1 MRTVL
6 LSKSDELYLEKCAQ
20 ENQFAYG
27 IIVGHQAD
35 LTKSIVVHLA
45 RNNEEDGDLE
55 DINDVRLTI
64 ADVNSQALASQW
76 LSASKMC
83 PGSFDVI
90 GIFVSSVR
98 PDVTVDQSSE
108 IKNAKKLFSDV
119 YDLLLKSNSSFGVY
133 TTDIAQTDYVFL
145 SYSLSD
151 KKVLCKNYSYGKH
164 CKKTYFTANIKC
176 IICGG
181 TFSNM
186 EHRFVDKPFEWIQL
200 DSSYY
205 LDDVLPIVDISR
217 RINIEDQFQN
227 IIKAMRKNLLASEV
241 FLQNEMVE
249 DTIDLQTYIKKKK
262 SKGDRLKPT
271 TGGGTGSSTPGST
284 NPETLPMISSDGGVG
299 AGDSI
304 RASIVL
310 PVKCQLS
317 KPTDIKVR
325 EYNGTLRMSG
335 IIATRIFC
343 SPRNSIADVK
353 RFLRDDVLRS
363 LITRIQVYCDGL
375 TDPYVTNEALYISEP
390 PRRVF
395 FSLPSEGASTSVGA
409 QIQFSEYLFRGEAPT
424 VAVAQAK
431 QVLDVEID
439 PEAISGE
446 AEGLPDDSN
455 FTNAN
460 HTTDLTDDSRVLPSS
475 MPKPELSRSLYM
487 VGIAVALL
495 VLLASV
501 AVHYVITGR

>member
-6 LSKSDELYLEKCAQ
+6 LSKHDELYLEKCAQ
-20 ENQFAYG
+20 ENQFSYG

-35 LTKSIVVHLA
+35 LTKSVVVHLA
-45 RNNEEDGDLE
+45 RNNEEDADLE
-55 DINDVRLTI
+55 DLADVRLTI
-64 ADVNSQALASQW
+64 SDINSQALASQW

-98 PDVTVDQSSE
+98 SEVVNEQSPE
-108 IKNAKKLFSDV
+108 FKNAKKLFSDI

-133 TTDIAQTDYVFL
+133 TTDIAQTDFVFL
-145 SYSLSD
+145 SYSLAD
-151 KKVLCKNYSYGKH
+151 KKVLCKNYSYG
-164 CKKTYFTANIKC
+164 N
-176 IICGG
+176 GG

-186 EHRFVDKPFEWIQL
+186 EYRFVDKPFEWIQL
-200 DSSYY
+200 ECSYD
-205 LDDVLPIVDISR
+205 LDDVLPILDSTR
-217 RINIEDQFQN
+217 RVNIEDQFQN
-227 IIKAMRKNLLASEV
+227 IIVSVRKNLLASEV
-241 FLQNEMVE
+241 FLQNEVVE
-249 DTIDLQTYIKKKK
+249 DTIDLQAYIKKKK
-262 SKGDRLKPT
+262 AKVDKLKPT
-271 TGGGTGSSTPGST
+271 SASGGTASAASNTTDSLPQLASEGVIGGGEP
-284 NPETLPMISSDGGVG
+284 
-299 AGDSI
+299 I

-310 PVKCQLS
+310 PMKCQLS

-325 EYNGTLRMSG
+325 EFNGTLHLSG
-335 IIATRIFC
+335 IIATKVFC

-395 FSLPSEGASTSVGA
+395 FSLPSEGPSTSIGA
-409 QIQFSEYLFRGEAPT
+409 TVQFSEYLFRGEAPT
-424 VAVAQAK
+424 VVVAQAK
-431 QVLDVEID
+431 QILDVELD
-439 PEAISGE
+439 PETISVE

-455 FTNAN
+455 FTNGNAGA
-460 HTTDLTDDSRVLPSS
+460 DRTDDSRILPSS

-501 AVHYVITGR
+501 ALHYVLADG

>member
-6 LSKSDELYLEKCAQ
+6 LSKHDELYLEKCAQ
-20 ENQFAYG
+20 ENQFSYG

-35 LTKSIVVHLA
+35 LTKSVVVHLA
-45 RNNEEDGDLE
+45 RNNEEDADLE
-55 DINDVRLTI
+55 DLTDVRLTI
-64 ADVNSQALASQW
+64 SDINSQALASQW

-98 PDVTVDQSSE
+98 SEVVNEQSPE
-108 IKNAKKLFSDV
+108 FKNAKKLFSDI
-119 YDLLLKSNSSFGVY
+119 YDLLLKSNSAFGVY
-133 TTDIAQTDYVFL
+133 TTDIAQTDFVFL
-145 SYSLSD
+145 SYSLAD
-151 KKVLCKNYSYGKH
+151 KKVLCKNYSYG
-164 CKKTYFTANIKC
+164 N
-176 IICGG
+176 GG

-186 EHRFVDKPFEWIQL
+186 EYRFVDKPFEWIQL
-200 DSSYY
+200 ECSYD
-205 LDDVLPIVDISR
+205 LDDVLPILDSTR
-217 RINIEDQFQN
+217 RVNIEDQFQH
-227 IIKAMRKNLLASEV
+227 IIVSVRKNLLASEV
-241 FLQNEMVE
+241 FLQNEVVE
-249 DTIDLQTYIKKKK
+249 DTIDLQAYIKKKK
-262 SKGDRLKPT
+262 AKVDKLKPT
-271 TGGGTGSSTPGST
+271 SASGGTATAASNTTDSLPQLASEGVIGS
-284 NPETLPMISSDGGVG
+284 
-299 AGDSI
+299 GDPI

-325 EYNGTLRMSG
+325 EFNGTLHMSG
-335 IIATRIFC
+335 IIATKVFC

-395 FSLPSEGASTSVGA
+395 FSLPSEGPSTSIGA
-409 QIQFSEYLFRGEAPT
+409 VVQFSEYLFRGEAPT
-424 VAVAQAK
+424 VVVAQAK
-431 QVLDVEID
+431 QILDVELD
-439 PEAISGE
+439 PETISVE
-446 AEGLPDDSN
+446 AEGLPDDAN

-460 HTTDLTDDSRVLPSS
+460 AGADRTDDSRILSSS

-501 AVHYVITGR
+501 ALHYVLADR

>member
-20 ENQFAYG
+20 ENQFSYG

-35 LTKSIVVHLA
+35 LTKSVVVHLA
-45 RNNEEDGDLE
+45 RNIEEDAELE
-55 DINDVRLTI
+55 DLNDVRLTI
-64 ADVNSQALASQW
+64 QDINSKALASQW

-98 PDVTVDQSSE
+98 PDVANEQSSE
-108 IKNAKKLFSDV
+108 FKNAKKLFSDV
-119 YDLLLKSNSSFGVY
+119 YDLLLKSNSSLGVY
-133 TTDIAQTDYVFL
+133 TTDVAQTDFVFL

-151 KKVLCKNYSYGKH
+151 KKVVCKNYSYGKH

-181 TFSNM
+181 TFSTM
-186 EHRFVDKPFEWIQL
+186 EYRFVDKPFEWIQL
-200 DSSYY
+200 DSNYY
-205 LDDVLPIVDISR
+205 LDDVLPILDTTR
-217 RINIEDQFQN
+217 RVNIEDQFQN
-227 IIKAMRKNLLASEV
+227 IIKAVRKNLMASEV
-241 FLQNEMVE
+241 FLQSELVD

-262 SKGDRLKPT
+262 TKGDKHKSGT
-271 TGGGTGSSTPGST
+271 AGGTPTSGSSTP
-284 NPETLPMISSDGGVG
+284 TLPLITSDGGQG
-299 AGDSI
+299 GGDSI

-310 PVKCQLS
+310 PVRCQLS
-317 KPTDIKVR
+317 KPTDMKVR
-325 EYNGTLRMSG
+325 EFNGTLRTSG

-353 RFLRDDVLRS
+353 RYLRDDVLRS

-375 TDPYVTNEALYISEP
+375 TDPYVANEALYISEP

-395 FSLPSEGASTSVGA
+395 FSLPSEGPSNSVGA
-409 QIQFSEYLFRGEAPT
+409 QVQFSEYLFRGEALT

-431 QVLDVEID
+431 QVLDVELD
-439 PEAISGE
+439 PESISVE

-455 FTNAN
+455 FMNGGPGSNAAN
-460 HTTDLTDDSRVLPSS
+460 DSQVMYSS

-501 AVHYVITGR
+501 ALHYILTDQ

>member
-1 MRTVL
+1 
-6 LSKSDELYLEKCAQ
+6 
-20 ENQFAYG
+20 
-27 IIVGHQAD
+27 
-35 LTKSIVVHLA
+35 
-45 RNNEEDGDLE
+45 
-55 DINDVRLTI
+55 
-64 ADVNSQALASQW
+64 
-76 LSASKMC
+76 
-83 PGSFDVI
+83 
-90 GIFVSSVR
+90 
-98 PDVTVDQSSE
+98 
-108 IKNAKKLFSDV
+108 
-119 YDLLLKSNSSFGVY
+119 
-133 TTDIAQTDYVFL
+133 
-145 SYSLSD
+145 
-151 KKVLCKNYSYGKH
+151 
-164 CKKTYFTANIKC
+164 
-176 IICGG
+176 
-181 TFSNM
+181 M
-186 EHRFVDKPFEWIQL
+186 EHRFVDKPFEWIQV
-200 DSSYY
+200 DSSYF

-227 IIKAMRKNLLASEV
+227 IIKAVRKNLLASEV

-249 DTIDLQTYIKKKK
+249 DTIDLQAYIKKKK
-262 SKGDRLKPT
+262 SKGDRLKPSS
-271 TGGGTGSSTPGST
+271 GGTGANTPGSST
-284 NPETLPMISSDGGVG
+284 PETLPMITSDGGLG

-310 PVKCQLS
+310 PVKCQLN
-317 KPTDIKVR
+317 KQTDIKVR

-439 PEAISGE
+439 PEAISGD
-446 AEGLPDDSN
+446 AEGLPDDTN
-455 FTNAN
+455 FANA
-460 HTTDLTDDSRVLPSS
+460 HQTTDLADDSRILPSS

>member
-6 LSKSDELYLEKCAQ
+6 LSKHDELYLEKCAQ
-20 ENQFAYG
+20 ENQFSYG

-35 LTKSIVVHLA
+35 LTKSVVVHLA
-45 RNNEEDGDLE
+45 RNNEEDADLE
-55 DINDVRLTI
+55 DLTDVRLTI
-64 ADVNSQALASQW
+64 SDINSQALASQW

-98 PDVTVDQSSE
+98 SEVVNEQSPE
-108 IKNAKKLFSDV
+108 FKNAKKLFSDI
-119 YDLLLKSNSSFGVY
+119 YDLLLKSNSAFGVY
-133 TTDIAQTDYVFL
+133 TTDIAQTDFVFL
-145 SYSLSD
+145 SYSLAD
-151 KKVLCKNYSYGKH
+151 KKVLCKNYSYG
-164 CKKTYFTANIKC
+164 N
-176 IICGG
+176 GG

-186 EHRFVDKPFEWIQL
+186 EYRFVDKPFEWIQL
-200 DSSYY
+200 ECSYD
-205 LDDVLPIVDISR
+205 LDDVLPILDSTR
-217 RINIEDQFQN
+217 RVNIEDQFQH
-227 IIKAMRKNLLASEV
+227 IIVSVRKNLLASEV
-241 FLQNEMVE
+241 FLQNEVVE
-249 DTIDLQTYIKKKK
+249 DTIDLQAYIKKKK
-262 SKGDRLKPT
+262 AKVDKLKPT
-271 TGGGTGSSTPGST
+271 SASGGTATAASNTTDSLPQLASEGVIGS
-284 NPETLPMISSDGGVG
+284 
-299 AGDSI
+299 GDPI

-325 EYNGTLRMSG
+325 EFNGTLHMSG
-335 IIATRIFC
+335 IIATKVFC

-395 FSLPSEGASTSVGA
+395 FSLPSEGPSTSIGA
-409 QIQFSEYLFRGEAPT
+409 VVQFSEYLFRGEAPT
-424 VAVAQAK
+424 VVVAQAK
-431 QVLDVEID
+431 QILDVELD
-439 PEAISGE
+439 PETISVE
-446 AEGLPDDSN
+446 AEGLPDDAN

-460 HTTDLTDDSRVLPSS
+460 AGADRTDDSRILSS
-475 MPKPELSRSLYM
+475 TMPKPELSRSLYM

-501 AVHYVITGR
+501 ALHYVLADR

>member
-6 LSKSDELYLEKCAQ
+6 LSKHDELYLEKCAQ
-20 ENQFAYG
+20 ENQFSYG

-35 LTKSIVVHLA
+35 LTKSVVVHLA
-45 RNNEEDGDLE
+45 RNNEEDADLE
-55 DINDVRLTI
+55 DLADVRLTI
-64 ADVNSQALASQW
+64 SDINSQALASQW

-98 PDVTVDQSSE
+98 SDVVNEQSPE
-108 IKNAKKLFSDV
+108 FKNAKKLFSDI

-133 TTDIAQTDYVFL
+133 TTDIAQTDFVFL
-145 SYSLSD
+145 SYSLAD
-151 KKVLCKNYSYGKH
+151 KKVLCKNYSYG
-164 CKKTYFTANIKC
+164 N
-176 IICGG
+176 GG

-186 EHRFVDKPFEWIQL
+186 EYRFVDKPFEWIQL
-200 DSSYY
+200 ECSYD
-205 LDDVLPIVDISR
+205 LDDVLPILDSTR
-217 RINIEDQFQN
+217 RVNIEDQFQN
-227 IIKAMRKNLLASEV
+227 IIVSVRKNLLASEV
-241 FLQNEMVE
+241 FLQNEVVD
-249 DTIDLQTYIKKKK
+249 DTIDLQAYIKKKK
-262 SKGDRLKPT
+262 AKVDKLKPT
-271 TGGGTGSSTPGST
+271 SASGGTATAASNTTDSLPQLASEGVIGSGEP
-284 NPETLPMISSDGGVG
+284 
-299 AGDSI
+299 I

-325 EYNGTLRMSG
+325 EFNGTLHMSG
-335 IIATRIFC
+335 IIATKVFC

-395 FSLPSEGASTSVGA
+395 FSLPSEGPSTSIGA
-409 QIQFSEYLFRGEAPT
+409 VVQFSEYLFRGEAPT
-424 VAVAQAK
+424 VVVAQAK
-431 QVLDVEID
+431 QILDVELD
-439 PEAISGE
+439 PETISVE
-446 AEGLPDDSN
+446 AEGLPDDAN

-460 HTTDLTDDSRVLPSS
+460 AGADRTEDSRILSSS

-501 AVHYVITGR
+501 ALHYVLADR

>member
-20 ENQFAYG
+20 ENQFSYG

-45 RNNEEDGDLE
+45 RNNEEDGELE

-98 PDVTVDQSSE
+98 PDVAIEQSSE
-108 IKNAKKLFSDV
+108 FKNAKKLFSDV

-145 SYSLSD
+145 SYSLAD
-151 KKVLCKNYSYGKH
+151 KKVLCKNYSYG
-164 CKKTYFTANIKC
+164 N
-176 IICGG
+176 GG

-200 DSSYY
+200 DSNYY
-205 LDDVLPIVDISR
+205 LDDVLPIVDTSR
-217 RINIEDQFQN
+217 RVNIEDQFQN
-227 IIKAMRKNLLASEV
+227 IIKAVRQNLLASEV

-249 DTIDLQTYIKKKK
+249 DTIDLQMYIKKKK
-262 SKGDRLKPT
+262 TKGDRLKPSA
-271 TGGGTGSSTPGST
+271 GGTGANTPGST
-284 NPETLPMISSDGGVG
+284 TQETLPMISSDAGVG

-325 EYNGTLRMSG
+325 EFNGTLRMSG

-375 TDPYVTNEALYISEP
+375 TDTYVTSEALYISEP

-395 FSLPSEGASTSVGA
+395 FSLPSEGTSTSVGA

-439 PEAISGE
+439 PEAISVE

-455 FTNAN
+455 FANAN
-460 HTTDLTDDSRVLPSS
+460 QSHDLADDSRILPSS

>member
-20 ENQFAYG
+20 ENQFSYG

-35 LTKSIVVHLA
+35 LTKSVVVHLA
-45 RNNEEDGDLE
+45 RNNEEDGDVE
-55 DINDVRLTI
+55 DLADVRLSI
-64 ADVNSQALASQW
+64 SDINSQALASQW

-98 PDVTVDQSSE
+98 SDVVNEQSPE
-108 IKNAKKLFSDV
+108 FKNAKKLFSDI
-119 YDLLLKSNSSFGVY
+119 YDLLLKSSSSFGVY
-133 TTDIAQTDYVFL
+133 TTDIAQTDFVFL
-145 SYSLSD
+145 SYSLAD
-151 KKVLCKNYSYGKH
+151 KKVLCKNYSYG
-164 CKKTYFTANIKC
+164 N
-176 IICGG
+176 GG

-200 DSSYY
+200 ECSYD
-205 LDDVLPIVDISR
+205 LDDVLPILDSSR
-217 RINIEDQFQN
+217 RVNIEDQFQN
-227 IIKAMRKNLLASEV
+227 VIVSVRKNLLASEV
-241 FLQNEMVE
+241 FLQNELVE
-249 DTIDLQTYIKKKK
+249 DTIDLQAYIKKKK
-262 SKGDRLKPT
+262 TKVDKLKPT
-271 TGGGTGSSTPGST
+271 STSGASTSAVSNATDSLPQLASDGAIGGGDP
-284 NPETLPMISSDGGVG
+284 
-299 AGDSI
+299 I

-325 EYNGTLRMSG
+325 EFNGTLRMSG
-335 IIATRIFC
+335 IIATKVFC

-395 FSLPSEGASTSVGA
+395 FSLPSEGTSSSTGA
-409 QIQFSEYLFRGEAPT
+409 VVQFSEYLFRGEAPT
-424 VAVAQAK
+424 VVVAQAK
-431 QVLDVEID
+431 QILDVELD
-439 PEAISGE
+439 PETISVE

-455 FTNAN
+455 AGN
-460 HTTDLTDDSRVLPSS
+460 DRTDDSRIMPSS

-501 AVHYVITGR
+501 ALHYVLSEG

>member
-20 ENQFAYG
+20 ENQFSYG

-35 LTKSIVVHLA
+35 LTKSVVVHLA

-55 DINDVRLTI
+55 DLADVRLTI
-64 ADVNSQALASQW
+64 SDINSQALASQW

-98 PDVTVDQSSE
+98 SDVVNEQSAE
-108 IKNAKKLFSDV
+108 FKNAKKLFSDI
-119 YDLLLKSNSSFGVY
+119 YDLLLKSSSSFGVY
-133 TTDIAQTDYVFL
+133 TTDIAQTDFVFL
-145 SYSLSD
+145 SYSLAD
-151 KKVLCKNYSYGKH
+151 KKVLCKNYSYG
-164 CKKTYFTANIKC
+164 N
-176 IICGG
+176 GG

-186 EHRFVDKPFEWIQL
+186 EFRFVDKPFEWIQL
-200 DSSYY
+200 ECSYD
-205 LDDVLPIVDISR
+205 LDDVLPILDSSR
-217 RINIEDQFQN
+217 RVNIEDQFQN
-227 IIKAMRKNLLASEV
+227 IIVSVRKNLLASEV
-241 FLQNEMVE
+241 FLQNEVVE
-249 DTIDLQTYIKKKK
+249 DTIDLQAYIKKKR
-262 SKGDRLKPT
+262 SKVDKLKPT
-271 TGGGTGSSTPGST
+271 STAGTTTSAASNTTDSLPQLASDGAIGGGDP
-284 NPETLPMISSDGGVG
+284 
-299 AGDSI
+299 I

-317 KPTDIKVR
+317 RPTDIKVR
-325 EYNGTLRMSG
+325 EFNGALRMSG
-335 IIATRIFC
+335 IIATKVFC

-395 FSLPSEGASTSVGA
+395 FRLPSEGSSTSTGA
-409 QIQFSEYLFRGEAPT
+409 VVQFSEYLFRGEAPT
-424 VAVAQAK
+424 VVVAQAK
-431 QVLDVEID
+431 QILDVELD
-439 PEAISGE
+439 PETISVE

-455 FTNAN
+455 FINGNTCN
-460 HTTDLTDDSRVLPSS
+460 DRTDDSRIMPSS

-501 AVHYVITGR
+501 ALHYLLTEG

>member
-20 ENQFAYG
+20 ENQFSYG

-45 RNNEEDGDLE
+45 RNNEEDGELE

-98 PDVTVDQSSE
+98 PDVAIEQSSE
-108 IKNAKKLFSDV
+108 FKNAKKLFSDV

-145 SYSLSD
+145 SYSLAD

-181 TFSNM
+181 TFSKM

-200 DSSYY
+200 DSNYY
-205 LDDVLPIVDISR
+205 FDDVLPILDANR
-217 RINIEDQFQN
+217 RVNIEDQFQN
-227 IIKAMRKNLLASEV
+227 IIKAVRLNLLASEV

-249 DTIDLQTYIKKKK
+249 DTIDMQTYIKKKK
-262 SKGDRLKPT
+262 SKGDRLKPSA
-271 TGGGTGSSTPGST
+271 GGTGANTPGST
-284 NPETLPMISSDGGVG
+284 TQETLPMISSDGGVG

-325 EYNGTLRMSG
+325 EFNGTLAVSG

-353 RFLRDDVLRS
+353 RFLRDDLLRS

-375 TDPYVTNEALYISEP
+375 TDPYVTDEALYVSVL

-395 FSLPSEGASTSVGA
+395 FSLPSEGTNTSVGA
-409 QIQFSEYLFRGEAPT
+409 QIQFSEYLFRGEATT

-439 PEAISGE
+439 PEAISVE

-455 FTNAN
+455 FANA
-460 HTTDLTDDSRVLPSS
+460 HQSHDLTDDSRVLPSS

>member
-6 LSKSDELYLEKCAQ
+6 LSKHDELYLEKCAQ
-20 ENQFAYG
+20 ENQFSYG

-35 LTKSIVVHLA
+35 LTKSVVVHLA
-45 RNNEEDGDLE
+45 RNNEEDADLE
-55 DINDVRLTI
+55 DLADVRLTI
-64 ADVNSQALASQW
+64 SDINSQALASQW

-98 PDVTVDQSSE
+98 SEVVNEQSPE
-108 IKNAKKLFSDV
+108 FKNAKKLFSDI

-133 TTDIAQTDYVFL
+133 TTDIAQTDFVFL
-145 SYSLSD
+145 SYSLAD
-151 KKVLCKNYSYGKH
+151 KKVLCKNYSYG
-164 CKKTYFTANIKC
+164 N
-176 IICGG
+176 GG

-186 EHRFVDKPFEWIQL
+186 EYRFVDKPFEWIQL
-200 DSSYY
+200 ECSYD
-205 LDDVLPIVDISR
+205 LDDVLPILDSTR
-217 RINIEDQFQN
+217 RVNIEDQFQH
-227 IIKAMRKNLLASEV
+227 IIVSVRKNLLASEV
-241 FLQNEMVE
+241 FLQNEVVE
-249 DTIDLQTYIKKKK
+249 DTIDLQAYIKKKK
-262 SKGDRLKPT
+262 AKVDKLKPT
-271 TGGGTGSSTPGST
+271 SASGGTATAASNTTDSLPQLAAEGIIGS
-284 NPETLPMISSDGGVG
+284 
-299 AGDSI
+299 GDPI

-325 EYNGTLRMSG
+325 EFNGTLHMSG
-335 IIATRIFC
+335 IIATKVFC

-395 FSLPSEGASTSVGA
+395 FSLPSEGPSTSIGA
-409 QIQFSEYLFRGEAPT
+409 VVQFSEYLFRGEAPT
-424 VAVAQAK
+424 VVVAQAK
-431 QVLDVEID
+431 QILDVELD
-439 PEAISGE
+439 PETISVE
-446 AEGLPDDSN
+446 AEGLPDDAN

-460 HTTDLTDDSRVLPSS
+460 AGADRTDDSRILSSS

-501 AVHYVITGR
+501 ALHYVLADR